1 MSRYRY
7 KSENS
12 GQYGSLKLSGLYLVN
27 VIIHLIDHI
36 KSESSG
42 CREACAFGLRDIIF
56 RSITENIEDMEAVN
70 LVHKYFTCL
79 RQQATNDAE
88 LCSTTVKACSVGF
101 TPEMT
106 AELSSSDKGLKFM
119 ESSISILSAVI
130 EYSKGM
136 SNVLLQSLYII

>member
-1 MSRYRY
+1 M
-7 KSENS
+7 
-12 GQYGSLKLSGLYLVN
+12 LTTFF
-27 VIIHLIDHI
+27 DFI

-130 EYSKGM
+130 EYSKGT
-136 SNVLLQSLYII
+136 NNK

>member
-1 MSRYRY
+1 
-7 KSENS
+7 
-12 GQYGSLKLSGLYLVN
+12 
-27 VIIHLIDHI
+27 
-36 KSESSG
+36 
-42 CREACAFGLRDIIF
+42 
-56 RSITENIEDMEAVN
+56 MEAVN

-79 RQQATNDAE
+79 RQQAANDAE

-130 EYSKGM
+130 EYSKGT
-136 SNVLLQSLYII
+136 SNVIYILNYISSICSSYGSIYSCHVA

>member
-1 MSRYRY
+1 
-7 KSENS
+7 
-12 GQYGSLKLSGLYLVN
+12 
-27 VIIHLIDHI
+27 
-36 KSESSG
+36 
-42 CREACAFGLRDIIF
+42 
-56 RSITENIEDMEAVN
+56 MEAVN

-130 EYSKGM
+130 EYSKGTNNKLGCVVRM
-136 SNVLLQSLYII
+136 VVVSMLPHAERGPNDHRKDAPPFMNLRETEKLTIYES

>member
-1 MSRYRY
+1 M
-7 KSENS
+7 
-12 GQYGSLKLSGLYLVN
+12 
-27 VIIHLIDHI
+27 

-106 AELSSSDKGLKFM
+106 AELSTSDKGLKFM

-130 EYSKGM
+130 EYSKGTNNIIM
-136 SNVLLQSLYII
+136 ITPDHDSCFLYMRQT